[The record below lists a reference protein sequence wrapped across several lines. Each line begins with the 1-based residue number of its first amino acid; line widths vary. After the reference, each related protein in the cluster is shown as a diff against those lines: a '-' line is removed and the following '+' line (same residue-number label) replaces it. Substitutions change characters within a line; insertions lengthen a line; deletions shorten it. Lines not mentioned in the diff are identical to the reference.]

1 MNAKISALAEW
12 FSLNRAEKTA
22 RGYSAGQLASIKQL
36 AQAAAAR
43 VVLADQ
49 TTDAVFAPAAVTLH
63 REAIR
68 LLGNALLIA
77 SGQLPPAG
85 PPLGLPEV
93 LLELEAA
100 VARGQL
106 PPPPARYAEARA
118 ILDTPEHLT
127 FAGRDDIERARGRS
141 DVELVTAWLNA
152 NLQFRSVRE
161 VWLAR
166 AARLAMGVAGLAVVV
181 RIIVALAMR
190 RPIHG

>member
-22 RGYSAGQLASIKQL
+22 RAYGAGQLASIKQL

-43 VVLADQ
+43 IRLADQ
-49 TTDAVFAPAAVTLH
+49 TTDAAFAPAAVTLH

-68 LLGNALLIA
+68 LLGNALLI
-77 SGQLPPAG
+77 SGGQLPPSG

-93 LLELEAA
+93 LMELEAA

-106 PPPPARYAEARA
+106 PAPPGRYAEARA
-118 ILDTPEHLT
+118 ILDAPEHLT
-127 FAGRDDIERARGRS
+127 FAGRDGIERARGRS
-141 DVELVTAWLNA
+141 DVELVTAWLSA
-152 NLQFRSVRE
+152 NVQARSLRE

-166 AARLAMGVAGLAVVV
+166 AARLALGVAGLAVVV
-181 RIIVALAMR
+181 RFIVALVMSR
-190 RPIHG
+190 RPHG